1 MLEAYPIMWGS
12 ACPNDPYCKRSD
24 YRIREAISSED
35 QIPDSKNGSTL
46 FFELESTDVQTIVDN
61 YSYELSSFV
70 GEAGGALGLFLG
82 LSMISVVDFVEYI
95 LRKICS
101 KLITTRV

>member
-1 MLEAYPIMWGS
+1 MWEI
-12 ACPNDPYCKRSD
+12 ACPNDPYCKRSE
-24 YRIREAISSED
+24 YRIREAVLSEGH
-35 QIPDSKNGSTL
+35 ITHSENGSTL
-46 FFELESTDVQTIVDN
+46 IIELESTDVQTIVDN

-95 LRKICS
+95 LRKMCS
-101 KLITTRV
+101 KLLTKF

>member
-1 MLEAYPIMWGS
+1 MAGS
-12 ACPNDPYCKRSD
+12 ACPNDPYCKRSE
-24 YRIREAISSED
+24 YRIREAVLSEG
-35 QIPDSKNGSTL
+35 QITHPENGSTL
-46 FFELESTDVQTIVDN
+46 VFELESTDVQTIVDN

-82 LSMISVVDFVEYI
+82 LSMNSFVDFIEYI

-101 KLITTRV
+101 KIITTKVYF